1 MREITNCQGIY
12 RTPWCDMLF
21 GGCCCMNRNVL
32 HLWYKLEWLQK
43 EIEKR
48 SSYLGKF
55 RRTEE
60 AKHLL
65 DLISMTKDEED
76 LFYPFAKASM
86 ADIADALQRYMP
98 KERQAYLWREGR
110 ETKTIESVPIIEMK
124 DDIAMVQNIYMRN
137 LDTDKEYALS
147 RSVENDFLLESED
160 YNQNTDRYMY
170 AWKNNGSVYYTMSEL
185 PKVGDMVFTEE
196 EVQTAYAVSSGLS
209 RFDFLTEHHNGDWFV
224 NVREQDIQV
233 SPTQITI
240 IQSFFAKDID
250 ATKVELYALVHF
262 QYTVGYTIKETNTL
276 ITEIR
281 ETEQVCKCECKDN
294 GECEAKIVYNP
305 NLEKEGNETS
315 AEYVV
320 DVINSSIVGINAYW
334 LNPIEITDGDYVE
347 WNGELYRAISNG
359 NANYPLECLVKTND
373 YRESIHYLIGFPKDK
388 SLNMV
393 EALDT
398 AVFEALV
405 ARIIFKWLQYSYP
418 EEAERYNMEFS
429 EEMEKIRH
437 RCIILFGGQIV
448 NRIPRLL

>member
-1 MREITNCQGIY
+1 M
-12 RTPWCDMLF
+12 
-21 GGCCCMNRNVL
+21 
-32 HLWYKLEWLQK
+32 
-43 EIEKR
+43 
-48 SSYLGKF
+48 
-55 RRTEE
+55 
-60 AKHLL
+60 
-65 DLISMTKDEED
+65 
-76 LFYPFAKASM
+76 
-86 ADIADALQRYMP
+86 
-98 KERQAYLWREGR
+98 
-110 ETKTIESVPIIEMK
+110 
-124 DDIAMVQNIYMRN
+124 
-137 LDTDKEYALS
+137 
-147 RSVENDFLLESED
+147 
-160 YNQNTDRYMY
+160 
-170 AWKNNGSVYYTMSEL
+170 
-185 PKVGDMVFTEE
+185 
-196 EVQTAYAVSSGLS
+196 
-209 RFDFLTEHHNGDWFV
+209 
-224 NVREQDIQV
+224 
-233 SPTQITI
+233 
-240 IQSFFAKDID
+240 
-250 ATKVELYALVHF
+250 
-262 QYTVGYTIKETNTL
+262 GYTIKETNTL

-281 ETEQVCKCECKDN
+281 ETEQVCKCEHKEN
-294 GECEAKIVYNP
+294 GEWEAKIVYNP

-418 EEAERYNMEFS
+418 EEAERYNTEFA

-437 RCIILFGGQIV
+437 RCIILLGGQIV